1 VAVLRVLCLGD
12 LIGRPGR
19 RIIRECLPD
28 VRARHRLDFVI
39 LNVENATNGAGVRRK
54 EVAELL
60 DQGVDV
66 MTSGDHILDYPE
78 VNEYLAEQPRLLRP
92 LNYALPGVG
101 AHVYAVGDVKV
112 GVVNVAGSVFMRE
125 RAKPD
130 NAFVVALDAVRRLRV
145 ETPLVLVDF
154 HAEAT
159 SEKLAMGWHLDGEAS
174 AVFGTHTHVQTAD
187 ARVLPGGTGYVTDLG
202 MTGPHD
208 GVIGRDKGPV
218 LKRFVDEEKTFMS
231 VAKGDI
237 RMTGAIFEIDTQSGQ
252 CAGVELFSHN
262 LE

>member
-1 VAVLRVLCLGD
+1 MV
-12 LIGRPGR
+12 GRPGR
-19 RIIRECLPD
+19 RVIRECLPD
-28 VRARHRLDFVI
+28 VRARHALDFVV

-60 DQGVDV
+60 DHGVDV
-66 MTSGDHILDYPE
+66 MTSGDHILDFPE
-78 VNEYLAEQPRLLRP
+78 VNAYLAAEPRLLRP
-92 LNYALPGVG
+92 LNYDLPGVG
-101 AHVYAVGDVKV
+101 AHVYQAGDVKV
-112 GVVNVAGSVFMRE
+112 GVVNIIGSVFMKE
-125 RAKPD
+125 RAPAD
-130 NAFVVALDAVRRLRV
+130 NAFRTALDAVRRLRI
-145 ETPLVLVDF
+145 ETRLVLVDF

-208 GVIGRDKGPV
+208 GVIGRDRGPV
-218 LKRFVDEEKTFMS
+218 LKRFVDEEKTYMT

-237 RMTGAIFEIDTQSGQ
+237 RMTGAIFELDRNSGQ
-252 CAGVELFSHN
+252 CLKAELFSHS